1 LKSVFLKAFQ
11 LKRKLLLP
19 DKSDQMD
26 KLSKSLKALSMIVRK
41 PYLLNL
47 ILEDNNQWNSYLI
60 KNHPGVDR
68 LPQLSFNDLFGSL
81 DETISPFTFLDG
93 GSLPTDLALLKG
105 LARQIEHCN
114 YFEIG
119 TWRGESV
126 ANVSPIANVCYT
138 MDLPDDEKR
147 MLGMNEEYI
156 RQHAI
161 LSKNLSNVNHL
172 KANSLSFDFS
182 ALGKKFDLV
191 FIDGD
196 HHYKGVR
203 NDTLK
208 VVSHLI
214 HEHSII
220 VWHDYAYNPEK
231 VRYEVFAAILDG
243 LPADYHQ
250 RLFHVA
256 NTICA
261 IYLPIPV
268 KITGNPLKAFEV
280 NIKCR

>member
-1 LKSVFLKAFQ
+1 
-11 LKRKLLLP
+11 
-19 DKSDQMD
+19 MD
-26 KLSKSLKALSMIVRK
+26 KIRKSLRALSMIVRK

-47 ILEDNNQWNSYLI
+47 ILEENDQWYKYLN
-60 KNHPGVDR
+60 KKHPGFDC
-68 LPQLSFNDLFGSL
+68 LPKISLTDLFGPL

-126 ANVSPIANVCYT
+126 ANISPIASDCYT

-147 MLGMNEEYI
+147 MMGMNEEYI
-156 RQHAI
+156 HQHAV
-161 LSKNLSNVNHL
+161 LSAHLSNVNHL
-172 KANSLSFDFS
+172 KANSLRFDFS
-182 ALGKKFDLV
+182 SLGQKFDLV

-196 HHYKGVR
+196 HHYKGVL

-220 VWHDYAYNPEK
+220 VWHDYAFNPEK

-243 LPADYHQ
+243 LPTEYHQ

-256 NTICA
+256 NTMCA
-261 IYLPIPV
+261 VFLPNPV
-268 KITGNPLKAFEV
+268 TISNKPLTAFEV
-280 NIKCR
+280 TIKSR